1 MLEKFCIVYKPYFSI
16 FWLRNFLIFQYK
28 YLKNPLPLILFILQ
42 TWKPIFGNSNKSGF
56 LNHIAPHMVLIYL
69 CLALKHR
76 NRCWTFLS
84 FKRPLILQRFF
95 PGIGR
100 NKFLSY
106 RSFTRLFLMKFV
118 LLRKWISSFFQIF
131 WFPIELALEKKCLKV
146 VLSVDQI
153 KPDTG
158 LERWPIFMSLIA
170 VVYFNFLQMYDLN
183 G

>member
-1 MLEKFCIVYKPYFSI
+1 M
-16 FWLRNFLIFQYK
+16 
-28 YLKNPLPLILFILQ
+28 ILFIIQ

-69 CLALKHR
+69 CLAVMKHR
-76 NRCWTFLS
+76 NRCWTFLL

-100 NKFLSY
+100 SKFLSY

-118 LLRKWISSFFQIF
+118 LLAKWISSFFQIF
-131 WFPIELALEKKCLKV
+131 WFPIEFALKKKCLKV

-153 KPDTG
+153 KSDMI
-158 LERWPIFMSLIA
+158 LECWPIFMSLIA
-170 VVYFNFLQMYDLN
+170 VVYFNFLQMYDLS